1 MNKADKIKLLHDSIG
16 TYNICRCFF
25 TYDVDYWYFYILDCA
40 DKLFLGIE
48 ENDFML
54 DGFQIR
60 KISDIK
66 KIEIKD
72 DICSKINRENKLLS
86 DVKKPPIDLSSWK
99 SVFMSLKALDVF
111 MSLKALDKFI
121 IVENEN
127 KDEDNGFFHLGIIK
141 EVKDTFIIFSSVDA
155 DGIWYDNIKIP
166 YSKITSVIFNDRYSK
181 TWQEYLSK

>member
-25 TYDVDYWYFYILDCA
+25 TYDADYWYFYILDCA

-54 DGFQIR
+54 DGFHIR

-66 KIEIKD
+66 KVEIKD
-72 DICSKINRENKLLS
+72 DICSKINRKNKLLS

-99 SVFMSLKALDVF
+99 SVFMSLKALD
-111 MSLKALDKFI
+111 KFI

-127 KDEDNGFFHLGIIK
+127 KEEDNGFFHLGLIK
-141 EVKDTFIIFSSVDA
+141 EVKDSFIIFSSVDA
-155 DGIWYDNIKIP
+155 DGVWYDSIKIP

-181 TWQEYLSK
+181 TWQKYIEETI